1 MSLLWNVLFYSLVTV
16 AETSP
21 RYTRVLIFHISV
33 CSCPLIWEGARGE
46 GVLGHHPLNHPLLSF
61 SAQEWRIPPSS
72 LSQHGGC
79 APNPLFPYTFS
90 FSAFLTPSTLRR
102 VSHFRQ
108 RKMAAITHT
117 VCSCYSCQTHFS
129 REKNNKKVCSQI
141 KVWRTAASNWFFF
154 TFFRSNQIRSKDYS
168 RRVVTSTH
176 TRVPR
181 LDEYRST
188 PLDWQIGG
196 DAVQL
201 SPKLRTYLKLH
212 FQQND
217 DEF

>member
-90 FSAFLTPSTLRR
+90 FSAFLTPSTLRQ

-117 VCSCYSCQTHFS
+117 HSLQLLFVSDAFFERKIIKKFARRLKPGAQQLQTGF
-129 REKNNKKVCSQI
+129 
-141 KVWRTAASNWFFF
+141 
-154 TFFRSNQIRSKDYS
+154 
-168 RRVVTSTH
+168 
-176 TRVPR
+176 
-181 LDEYRST
+181 
-188 PLDWQIGG
+188 
-196 DAVQL
+196 
-201 SPKLRTYLKLH
+201 
-212 FQQND
+212 
-217 DEF
+217 

>member
-1 MSLLWNVLFYSLVTV
+1 VKCLILLVSHSRRDKPALYT
-16 AETSP
+16 
-21 RYTRVLIFHISV
+21 YTRVLIFHFSV
-33 CSCPLIWEGARGE
+33 CSCPLIWEGARG
-46 GVLGHHPLNHPLLSF
+46 GGGF
-61 SAQEWRIPPSS
+61 RAPPSEPPTFIVFS
-72 LSQHGGC
+72 PGMTHPPPPLS
-79 APNPLFPYTFS
+79 ANMAVVPLTPFFPYTFS

-201 SPKLRTYLKLH
+201 SLPNYAH
-212 FQQND
+212 I
-217 DEF
+217 